1 MDKNNFRYGV
11 MVLIAIFLPLGMS
24 AQMRIKD
31 DQQYL
36 QWRSMETGPLEFAPA
51 SYYYCWHGDK
61 GYIWNLGNPGDG
73 YACYDYAWH
82 WRGFHSRWTYDFD
95 EERSK
100 ARPLA
105 LYRAEYLAEATEEAD
120 KIKKEAA
127 DLDSIAKNEL
137 LLESDRLLDA
147 AIQIY
152 GPSIRAYNN
161 DVSKLSLKT
170 AAILTA
176 HPNEHLKSI
185 LDYVQEQQDLFYEQY
200 HTIKETRLL
209 ENTKRQEVY
218 HIINE
223 EYKFL
228 YQYAVIMY
236 NRAKLHQKK
245 QEMMG

>member
-1 MDKNNFRYGV
+1 
-11 MVLIAIFLPLGMS
+11 MVILAIFFPLSIS
-24 AQMRIKD
+24 AQMPIKD
-31 DQQYL
+31 DEQYL

-82 WRGFHSRWTYDFD
+82 WRFLHSYWGYDFD
-95 EERSK
+95 EERSS
-100 ARPLA
+100 ARPLT
-105 LYRAEYLAEATEEAD
+105 LFRAKYLAEAAEEAN
-120 KIKKEAA
+120 KINKEAA

-137 LLESDRLLDA
+137 LLEADRLLDA
-147 AIQIY
+147 AVQIY
-152 GPSIRAYNN
+152 GPSIEAYNN
-161 DVSKLSLKT
+161 DVNKLSLKT

-176 HPNEHLKSI
+176 HPNAHLQSI
-185 LDYVQEQQDLFYEQY
+185 LDYVQEQQDLFSEQY
-200 HTIKETRLL
+200 HTIKGTRQL
-209 ENTKRQEVY
+209 ENTRRQEVY